1 MTLRTIERRLRYRP
15 PLAMDPLMRFLSDR
29 AIPGVE
35 SFDGTTFRRSIRT
48 TDGSPAVISLAPR
61 PDRHE
66 VMLRVV
72 ADEAVEPSRFTET
85 ARRLFDLDADPT
97 TIDAVLSADP
107 TLRPLVRET
116 PGIRVPGAA
125 DGFELAVRAILGQ
138 QVSVRAARTF
148 AGRIADANGTP
159 LERPVDGITH
169 LFPTAE
175 QLAGSSL
182 ASLGLTTARAGTLAQ
197 VAELVAAGDVDLSGT
212 ADPAATAGRLLAVP
226 GIGPWTIAYV
236 SMRALRDPDAFPVG
250 DLGVRAGF
258 RALGLPS
265 APAAMREHADRWRP
279 WRAYAVMHLW
289 HAGHRDGARRRMG
302 RCRTTIATNVAGRG
316 SSRST
321 TRRRSARSKGSAT
334 WAGRSWSSCTA
345 TSTCGPGSRYGIEN
359 WRRWR
364 RSSRSVARHRSR
376 STCVPR

>member
-1 MTLRTIERRLRYRP
+1 M
-15 PLAMDPLMRFLSDR
+15 
-29 AIPGVE
+29 
-35 SFDGTTFRRSIRT
+35 
-48 TDGSPAVISLAPR
+48 
-61 PDRHE
+61 
-66 VMLRVV
+66 
-72 ADEAVEPSRFTET
+72 
-85 ARRLFDLDADPT
+85 
-97 TIDAVLSADP
+97 
-107 TLRPLVRET
+107 
-116 PGIRVPGAA
+116 PGAA

-148 AGRIADANGTP
+148 AGRIAAANGTP

-197 VAELVAAGDVDLSGT
+197 VAELAAAGDVDLSGT
-212 ADPAATAGRLLAVP
+212 ADPAATAARLLAVP

-265 APAAMREHADRWRP
+265 APAAMRAHADRWRP

-289 HAGHRDGARRRMG
+289 HAGHRDGAR
-302 RCRTTIATNVAGRG
+302 T
-316 SSRST
+316 
-321 TRRRSARSKGSAT
+321 
-334 WAGRSWSSCTA
+334 
-345 TSTCGPGSRYGIEN
+345 
-359 WRRWR
+359 
-364 RSSRSVARHRSR
+364 
-376 STCVPR
+376 